1 MKQIIQYQKNGE
13 ISIEDLPDIQ
23 IAPGG
28 IIVQNHYSLISPGTE
43 RTSVSTAQ
51 ASMIGKARSRPDL
64 VKQVIDN
71 YKREGLKATYEKVMN
86 RLDNYKDLG
95 YSSAGVVIES
105 NVEEFKPGDR
115 VACAGAGYASHAEL
129 VFIPKNLAV
138 KIPENVT
145 MEEAAFTTLGSIA
158 LQGVRQ
164 ADVKLGENVAVI
176 GLGLLGLIT
185 VQLLKANGCRVIGLD
200 ISIRNFDLVKDLG
213 CDEVIPIDDYSIKII
228 ETFTNGYGTDAVII
242 TASTKSNDPVEEA
255 IAFARKKSKIVIV
268 GAVGMNIPRQG
279 FYEKELDLRIA
290 CSYGPGRYDVNY
302 ELKGIDYPIGY
313 VRWTEKRNM
322 EAILQLLSEG
332 KLNFKKLITHK
343 IPIEAGLKAYDLITG
358 KIDEPYLGI
367 LIQYNQ
373 EPLKNFVKVKKNN
386 NFKSISKG
394 KIVIGFIGAGNFAQS
409 YLLPFLKEKNVVLK
423 NVATRKPIHAKSV
436 AEKFSFMELSTDPAV
451 IFNDESINTVFIA
464 THHNSHAKYVM
475 QAIKNGKNVFVE
487 KPLAIKESELD
498 QIKEEF
504 KKQNVHLM
512 VGFNRRFSKPFN
524 VIKDFFSKTKGPFI
538 INYRVNAGFI
548 PPDHWIQDVEQG
560 GRIIGEACHFI
571 DIFDFIIDAK
581 PVSLYASSICANNA
595 LMKDQDNIS
604 VIINYTDGSVANLL
618 YVANGD
624 KALPKEYCEIFAGGL
639 TAVMDD
645 FKKVVLY
652 KNNKAK
658 KLKFNGQKGHKEE
671 IDYFI
676 NLIKGKEQTKLIF
689 DKIYTTTLITFKI
702 LESLR
707 KNEIVLF

>member
-1 MKQIIQYQKNGE
+1 
-13 ISIEDLPDIQ
+13 
-23 IAPGG
+23 
-28 IIVQNHYSLISPGTE
+28 
-43 RTSVSTAQ
+43 
-51 ASMIGKARSRPDL
+51 
-64 VKQVIDN
+64 
-71 YKREGLKATYEKVMN
+71 
-86 RLDNYKDLG
+86 
-95 YSSAGVVIES
+95 
-105 NVEEFKPGDR
+105 
-115 VACAGAGYASHAEL
+115 
-129 VFIPKNLAV
+129 
-138 KIPENVT
+138 
-145 MEEAAFTTLGSIA
+145 
-158 LQGVRQ
+158 
-164 ADVKLGENVAVI
+164 
-176 GLGLLGLIT
+176 
-185 VQLLKANGCRVIGLD
+185 
-200 ISIRNFDLVKDLG
+200 
-213 CDEVIPIDDYSIKII
+213 
-228 ETFTNGYGTDAVII
+228 
-242 TASTKSNDPVEEA
+242 
-255 IAFARKKSKIVIV
+255 
-268 GAVGMNIPRQG
+268 
-279 FYEKELDLRIA
+279 
-290 CSYGPGRYDVNY
+290 
-302 ELKGIDYPIGY
+302 
-313 VRWTEKRNM
+313 
-322 EAILQLLSEG
+322 
-332 KLNFKKLITHK
+332 
-343 IPIEAGLKAYDLITG
+343 
-358 KIDEPYLGI
+358 
-367 LIQYNQ
+367 
-373 EPLKNFVKVKKNN
+373 
-386 NFKSISKG
+386 
-394 KIVIGFIGAGNFAQS
+394 
-409 YLLPFLKEKNVVLK
+409 
-423 NVATRKPIHAKSV
+423 
-436 AEKFSFMELSTDPAV
+436 
-451 IFNDESINTVFIA
+451 
-464 THHNSHAKYVM
+464 
-475 QAIKNGKNVFVE
+475 
-487 KPLAIKESELD
+487 
-498 QIKEEF
+498 
-504 KKQNVHLM
+504 M